1 MTGAEARVSTSS
13 TGGTGD
19 FWWGAA
25 TASYQVEG
33 AVDED
38 GRGPS
43 IWDTFSA
50 EPGRIADGSSGAVAC
65 DSYHRWREDLDL
77 LSGLGAN
84 AYRFSIAWPRVQPTG
99 SGQVNA
105 AGLAYYDRLVDGLLA
120 RSIAPFATLFHWDLP
135 QPLQDA
141 GGWIVRDTAQRFAE
155 YAAVIAEALGD
166 RVAAWGTLNEPFVHM
181 ALGYAFGSHAPGETL
196 LLDAFAAG
204 HHQLLGH
211 GLATQALRAGSR
223 QGSTGGWGS
232 TGGRGSTGGQ
242 GSTGS
247 PPVMLVNNL
256 TPVRAASPSTEDAAA
271 AAVYDAF
278 HNRMFLDTVL
288 RGTYPDELA
297 DAAERVVHDG
307 DLATI
312 AQPLDLL
319 GVNYYNPTLVRAPGP
334 DNPLPFELVPI
345 EGYPLTGFGWP
356 VVPEG
361 LTDLLTG
368 LRQTYGEA
376 LPPVVVTEN
385 GCSYP
390 DEPGPDGTVDDA
402 ARIAYLDRHIAA
414 VGAAREAGVD
424 VRGYLAWSLLDNF
437 EWAEG
442 YTQRFGITRVDF
454 ATGERTPKASYEWF
468 RERIARGW

>member
-1 MTGAEARVSTSS
+1 MTGDVTRVST
-13 TGGTGD
+13 D

-43 IWDTFSA
+43 IWDTFA
-50 EPGRIADGSSGAVAC
+50 AQPGRIADGSSGAVAC
-65 DSYHRWREDLDL
+65 DSYHRWSEDLDL

-84 AYRFSIAWPRVQPTG
+84 AYRFSIAWPRVQPPG
-99 SGQVNA
+99 HGGVNPR
-105 AGLAYYDRLVDGLLA
+105 GVAYYDRLVDGLLE
-120 RSIAPFATLFHWDLP
+120 RGIAPFATLFHWDLP

-141 GGWIVRDTAQRFAE
+141 GGWMVRETAERFAE
-155 YAAVIAEALGD
+155 YAAVVADALGD

-181 ALGYAFGSHAPGETL
+181 ALGYAFGTHAPGETL

-211 GLATQALRAGSR
+211 GLAVQALRASGDV
-223 QGSTGGWGS
+223 
-232 TGGRGSTGGQ
+232 
-242 GSTGS
+242 
-247 PPVMLVNNL
+247 PVMLVNNL
-256 TPVRAASPSTEDAAA
+256 TPVRAASASPEDAAA
-271 AAVYDAF
+271 AQVYDAF

-297 DAAERVVHDG
+297 DAAGAVVHDG
-307 DLATI
+307 DLATV

-319 GVNYYNPTLVRAPGP
+319 GVNYYNPTLVKAPGA

-345 EGYPLTGFGWP
+345 EGYPTTGFGWP
-356 VVPEG
+356 VVPDG
-361 LTDLLTG
+361 LTELLVG
-368 LRQTYGEA
+368 LRDTYGDA

-385 GCSYP
+385 GCAYP
-390 DEPGPDGTVDDA
+390 DEPGPNGSVDDA
-402 ARIAYLDRHIAA
+402 DRIAYLESHVDA

-454 ATGERTPKASYEWF
+454 ATGERTPKASYAWF
-468 RERIARGW
+468 RDRIARGW